1 MTFTQPIS
9 PSEGMIWPSAGVV
22 LVAPG
27 GVSSP
32 DGQLLAGLL
41 GLRSLSDA
49 AGRAA
54 DPNAALT
61 ALQTEP
67 SGWLLPLSVDPAAEL
82 AQPGCWVDALAAWR
96 QPVVLQLQVAQA
108 TAGPA
113 RAYAALLEAAQVP
126 LVGLV
131 QLGEPW
137 QPQRRRADGL
147 PWLGWLPAADRDPEA
162 AAALRLALITRWRLS
177 SARAAGH
184 VHPAA

>member
-1 MTFTQPIS
+1 MS
-9 PSEGMIWPSAGVV
+9 WPSAGVV

-96 QPVVLQLQVAQA
+96 QPVVLQLQAAQA

-147 PWLGWLPAADRDPEA
+147 PWLGWLPAAR
-162 AAALRLALITRWRLS
+162 S
-177 SARAAGH
+177 
-184 VHPAA
+184 